1 MIWVNAN
8 FENLGL
14 EICPVELS
22 PLNLNIEFENYRE
35 TQTDLNICSFLHL
48 QNYIIPRVKYS
59 IQYIIFQY
67 YSTEMKL
74 YFNIEKSQ
82 VFD

>member
-35 TQTDLNICSFLHL
+35 TQTDLNICSFFNL
-48 QNYIIPRVKYS
+48 QNYIIPIVKYS
-59 IQYIIFQY
+59 IQYIIISVLQY
-67 YSTEMKL
+67 RNEII
-74 YFNIEKSQ
+74 F
-82 VFD
+82 

>member
-48 QNYIIPRVKYS
+48 QNYIIPRVKYG
-59 IQYIIFQY
+59 IQYIIISVLQY
-67 YSTEMKL
+67 RNEII
-74 YFNIEKSQ
+74 F
-82 VFD
+82 